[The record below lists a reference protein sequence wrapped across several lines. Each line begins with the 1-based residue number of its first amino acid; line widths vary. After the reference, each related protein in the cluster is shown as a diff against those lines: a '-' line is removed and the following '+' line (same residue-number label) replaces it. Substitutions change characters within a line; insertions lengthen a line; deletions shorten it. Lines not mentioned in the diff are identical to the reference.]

1 MLLTNNNEKRT
12 KVAPQIP
19 EKYTLN
25 VKMSWQQTMIYIII
39 KTVNSAE
46 FVLQM
51 YEANL
56 YRMGEIHNNTI
67 TIGGH
72 NTPLL
77 TTDRPFRQKWVS
89 TQ

>member
-1 MLLTNNNEKRT
+1 
-12 KVAPQIP
+12 
-19 EKYTLN
+19 
-25 VKMSWQQTMIYIII
+25 MIYIII

-56 YRMGEIHNNTI
+56 DRMGEIHNNTI
-67 TIGGH
+67 TIGEH

-77 TTDRPFRQKWVS
+77 TTDRRFRQKRVS
-89 TQ
+89 T